1 MVPMIVV
8 CVQCIHTLFTSPYT
22 QFIYMIC
29 SCLNLRFHGGIPI
42 PLPSSYTTF
51 GNRRCAIY
59 LFISKTI
66 KSLVN
71 HKIDTPISISDIVQ
85 MKHINM

>member
-8 CVQCIHTLFTSPYT
+8 CPQYIYTLFTSPYT

-29 SCLNLRFHGGIPI
+29 SCLNLRFHGCIPI
-42 PLPSSYTTF
+42 PFPSSYTTF
-51 GNRRCAIY
+51 GNNRCAIY
-59 LFISKTI
+59 LFIFKTI

-71 HKIDTPISISDIVQ
+71 RKIDTPISIANIVQ